1 MFARCHAARPPQ
13 RRVIA
18 QGTGPPG
25 KALRQA
31 VASTLARAAIR
42 LRPWTDGKDGMRG
55 MPDAVRLVPRRRL
68 DVYMQLTGG
77 SELQP

>member
-1 MFARCHAARPPQ
+1 M
-13 RRVIA
+13 
-18 QGTGPPG
+18 
-25 KALRQA
+25 
-31 VASTLARAAIR
+31 ASTLARAAVR

-77 SELQP
+77 SEWQP